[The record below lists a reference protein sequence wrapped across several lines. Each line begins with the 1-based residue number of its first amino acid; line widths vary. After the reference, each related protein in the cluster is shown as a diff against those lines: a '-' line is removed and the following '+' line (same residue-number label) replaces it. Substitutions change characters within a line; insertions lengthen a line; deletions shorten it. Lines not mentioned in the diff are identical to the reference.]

1 MIQIR
6 SSRVTLENHPRRPN
20 AATGRAL
27 LWALVSAPA
36 LLSAWL
42 VLSYAVDVPFWDE
55 VTIAGYLEAI
65 DRGTLTLGSLFGQHN
80 EHRMLVPRV
89 LQLAVA
95 RSVGWDTR
103 VLMWLTQ
110 IVLLAMM
117 GGCILLWRRSVT
129 SRAPW
134 ALASLALVSFVLF
147 SPAQHQNLFWGFQ
160 ICFYIPSACLLAS
173 VILTSSLRASLGLA
187 LTVAASLSTAA
198 TFSIFPGL
206 FTWPLAAAL
215 VVVGHGLP
223 KRDTA
228 WKWSLWATCAV
239 GAIGL
244 YFFDYEVPPQSPS
257 VLAALRRPFLLLS
270 GVAQCV
276 GNPLSLGQQ
285 HITATVVTGTAT
297 IGAFIW
303 LLLCLWRRRNDAEL
317 VARAAPWVVLGS
329 FGFLSAGA
337 IAAGRVGYGA
347 TALLESRYA
356 SLTGWALIGVIML
369 ATSLRDRST
378 TPGPAR
384 TWLAVCG
391 ATALLYA
398 LSLPYHLG
406 AAHLKYLERLQSQAV
421 YMFADA
427 APSGWP
433 MVPPWLDWPYIKQQM
448 NHVET
453 AGWRSRRPAA
463 PTWIDGRPL
472 GPECVSGAVEF
483 ATTIGSRLMA
493 GGWAVL
499 PTRNRAADAVILTS
513 GSSRRIVAVQPPLIG
528 RGDVGERFRTE
539 DALVSGWVI
548 DLQLAPVGEP
558 FEFWSL
564 DASTLQ
570 AYRLCRADQD

>member
-1 MIQIR
+1 MIHTR
-6 SSRVTLENHPRRPN
+6 SSRVTLENPPPRPN
-20 AATGRAL
+20 APASHAL

-42 VLSYAVDVPFWDE
+42 VLRYAVDVPFWDE
-55 VTIAGYLEAI
+55 VTVAGYLEAI
-65 DRGTLTLGSLFGQHN
+65 DRGTLTLRGLFDQHN

-89 LQLAVA
+89 LQLVVA

-103 VLMWLTQ
+103 ALMWLTQ

-117 GGCILLWRRSVT
+117 GGCIALWRHSVT
-129 SRAPW
+129 GRAPW

-147 SPAQHQNLFWGFQ
+147 SPAQYQNLFWGFQ

-173 VILTSSLRASLGLA
+173 IILTSSPRASLGLA
-187 LTVAASLSTAA
+187 LTAAAALSTAA
-198 TFSIFPGL
+198 TFSILPGL
-206 FTWPLAAAL
+206 LIWPLAVAL
-215 VVVGHGLP
+215 VVVRHGLP

-244 YFFDYEVPPQSPS
+244 YFFDYEAPPETPS
-257 VLAALRRPFLLLS
+257 VLAGLRQPFLLLS
-270 GVAQCV
+270 GIAECV
-276 GNPLSLGQQ
+276 GIPLSLGQQ
-285 HITATVVTGTAT
+285 AITATVITGTAT

-303 LLLCLWRRRNDAEL
+303 LLLCLWRRRNDAAL

-329 FGFLSAGA
+329 FGFLTAGA
-337 IAAGRVGYGA
+337 IAVGRVGYGPA
-347 TALLESRYA
+347 ALLESRYA

-406 AAHLKYLERLQSQAV
+406 AAHLKYLERLQGQAV

-453 AGWRSRRPAA
+453 AGWRRRRPAA
-463 PTWIDGRPL
+463 PTWIDGGLP
-472 GPECVSGAVEF
+472 GPKCAYGAVEF
-483 ATTIGSRLMA
+483 VTTIGPRLMA
-493 GGWAVL
+493 GGWAFL

-548 DLQLAPVGEP
+548 DLRLAPGGEP
-558 FEFWSL
+558 FDFWSL

-570 AYRLCRADQD
+570 AYRLCRAD